1 MMITI
6 VTLFLFMKVYFPKN
20 KNKNPF
26 IFSINRSSP
35 SAPLSLC
42 SSRRITSLSTEFLP
56 DLAVKSRSLSLSLSP
71 SLRPAVLLSTDFLL
85 DLVGKYLSSESLSR
99 QKISLCRISTE
110 TLSLDGYCL
119 SSLSLAGISPKNL
132 SRRISPE
139 VSHFTCKCFVLFYLA
154 GSARTAKNASVFKS
168 YHHLK
173 LELNEDICN

>member
-56 DLAVKSRSLSLSLSP
+56 DLAVKSRSLSLSLSLPHSGRPSFSRRIFCWISSENISLRNP
-71 SLRPAVLLSTDFLL
+71 SLARKSLSAGSRRKRSLSTVIAEARFLSPE
-85 DLVGKYLSSESLSR
+85 YR
-99 QKISLCRISTE
+99 RKISLSPDLARGQ
-110 TLSLDGYCL
+110 SL
-119 SSLSLAGISPKNL
+119 
-132 SRRISPE
+132 
-139 VSHFTCKCFVLFYLA
+139 YL
-154 GSARTAKNASVFKS
+154 
-168 YHHLK
+168 
-173 LELNEDICN
+173 